1 MTPQYEVG
9 GHLERSSASSTK
21 DAVYKGLRPVY
32 WCIHD
37 RTALAEA
44 EVEYEM
50 HTSPSI
56 WVKLRDASRTRR
68 RSIRRWRARR

>member
-1 MTPQYEVG
+1 MSRWWSRR
-9 GHLERSSASSTK
+9 LFKFFAK
-21 DAVYKGLRPVY
+21 DAIYKGLRPVY

-44 EVEYEM
+44 EVEYEN

-56 WVKLRDASRTRR
+56 WVNYKMQSDP
-68 RSIRRWRARR
+68 RS